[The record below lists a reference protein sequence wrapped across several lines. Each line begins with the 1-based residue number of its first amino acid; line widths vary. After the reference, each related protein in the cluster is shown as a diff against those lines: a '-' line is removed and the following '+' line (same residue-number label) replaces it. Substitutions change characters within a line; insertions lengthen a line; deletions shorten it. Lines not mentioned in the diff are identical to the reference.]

1 MQAENG
7 NLLLKKYLPNEFLVC
22 FDVNIRLFLGING
35 ILVSMILAYLY
46 RTILLMI
53 AANGKILKA
62 GHITTIRRIL
72 RIFLTIFLVNS
83 PFIFNLI
90 IIDANNYINWIL
102 WGLGLVAA
110 STLITILVNIVF
122 DWEAF
127 KGLFNRYVKRK

>member
-1 MQAENG
+1 
-7 NLLLKKYLPNEFLVC
+7 
-22 FDVNIRLFLGING
+22 
-35 ILVSMILAYLY
+35 
-46 RTILLMI
+46 MI